1 MLNEKTF
8 IFSCEKT
15 LVLVLSH
22 LNRMSFK
29 SCGQAER
36 EIVQSS
42 FRAELDK
49 NREDIEHNTCQKSGT
64 SARSYWR
71 PTPLPLEASSNQIA
85 RQASLLYIATAAP
98 SVRGHCHWRGPHR
111 RRRRTRA
118 PGCVSAKGS
127 SPRDPQCPSFRPWR
141 AVSPTGPACCRA
153 QAQAWKSGSVCAA
166 GHTGSR
172 PSRRRQGGRGLR
184 CHPTSPWQKTTA
196 WKWHVMCVPSTSRQ
210 ACFFFHDFSTRVKIL
225 IRVEPQ
231 TLR

>member
-98 SVRGHCHWRGPHR
+98 SVRGHCHLRGPHR

-141 AVSPTGPACCRA
+141 AVSRAARTPSVAIGRWPNRACVLSRA
-153 QAQAWKSGSVCAA
+153 SASLEKWLRVCGRPHRKSPEQAAA
-166 GHTGSR
+166 
-172 PSRRRQGGRGLR
+172 GGRGATLSSYFAVAKNNSVEMAR
-184 CHPTSPWQKTTA
+184 DVCSI
-196 WKWHVMCVPSTSRQ
+196 HVPASVL
-210 ACFFFHDFSTRVKIL
+210 FFS
-225 IRVEPQ
+225 
-231 TLR
+231 